1 MTMSRKNLMSLAE
14 ETAPLLNQGEEPVSS
29 EKAKLLGSMLE
40 NMVDYAKELE
50 EQNSFYEDIFNA
62 LLSKD
67 LGVFIDSTASDTTA
81 IVFKTSALS
90 EYRAAYGRNR

>member
-50 EQNSFYEDIFNA
+50 DEKSFYEDVFQA
-62 LLSKD
+62 LLSKEV
-67 LGVFIDSTASDTTA
+67 GAFIDSTATDTTV
-81 IVFKTSALS
+81 IVLKTSALS